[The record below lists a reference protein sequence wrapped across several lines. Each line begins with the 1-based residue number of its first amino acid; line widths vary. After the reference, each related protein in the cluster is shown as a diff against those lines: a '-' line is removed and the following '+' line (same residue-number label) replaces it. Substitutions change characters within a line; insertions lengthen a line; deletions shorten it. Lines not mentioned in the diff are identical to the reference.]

1 MRNKQITPGEVRA
14 GLLLPEASC
23 SWSLPFPSSPG
34 IASNLCPGRD
44 VLSRAVPPMLV
55 VQSLASSHVSMVI
68 VAGDPLTATNSK
80 KREEKKKK
88 VLIFLCIS
96 QGLVEGCAPSLRC
109 CDCSVVTAAGTL
121 SSDPCSPSRAERDA
135 QGACCACRTYF
146 STLSVMP
153 QRLLLQTLRKMQ
165 GAPLPVS
172 SGHTLLLLRA
182 KVRF

>member
-1 MRNKQITPGEVRA
+1 MAGHFSAQKQFHLKPTPRSDRWALVRNKQITPGEVRA

-88 VLIFLCIS
+88 S
-96 QGLVEGCAPSLRC
+96 
-109 CDCSVVTAAGTL
+109 
-121 SSDPCSPSRAERDA
+121 
-135 QGACCACRTYF
+135 
-146 STLSVMP
+146 
-153 QRLLLQTLRKMQ
+153 
-165 GAPLPVS
+165 
-172 SGHTLLLLRA
+172 
-182 KVRF
+182 